1 LKKLKKP
8 FEFYHKLPTSPQT
21 PLRPHPKSLSN
32 LTPNPS
38 PEREGLKTPFAFR
51 KGVGG
56 KVDKGLGERS
66 INGWGKG
73 LKKSKVFCHLY

>member
-1 LKKLKKP
+1 MIFVKYLKKLKKP

-21 PLRPHPKSLSN
+21 PLRPHPKSLSD
-32 LTPNPS
+32 LTLNPS
-38 PEREGLKTPFAFR
+38 PEGEGLENTPRSFR

-56 KVDKGLGERS
+56 KVDKWLGERS

-73 LKKSKVFCHLY
+73 R